1 MKCELQV
8 RNRQRIRRI
17 NLRYLRRLVETVLEE
32 LVVAKEYQL
41 CIHIVAKPEMK
52 HLNETF
58 LRHSGSTD
66 VITFGYTDDAV
77 QRARGYRSHLRYR
90 PNRPPSSELH
100 GEIFVCVDEAITQ
113 ARRFRTTWESEI
125 VRYVI
130 HGLLHLLGF
139 DDKKGQARRKMKHEE
154 NCLLRQLGGRF
165 RFGKLAVVRRSKQAI
180 VFNYP

>member
-17 NLRYLRRLVETVLEE
+17 NLRYLRRLIETALKG
-32 LVVAKEYQL
+32 LIRAKEYQL
-41 CIHIVAKPEMK
+41 CIHVVAKTEMV

-66 VITFGYTDDAV
+66 VITFDHADNAGQGAPRPGS
-77 QRARGYRSHLRYR
+77 QLMNRS
-90 PNRPPSSELH
+90 NRPPSSALH
-100 GEIFVCVDEAITQ
+100 GEIFVCMDEAIVQ

-139 DDKKGQARRKMKHEE
+139 DDRQEKLRHKMKREE
-154 NCLLRQLGGRF
+154 NRLLGQLGGRF
-165 RFGKLAVVRRSKQAI
+165 RFGRLAAVSHSK
-180 VFNYP
+180 